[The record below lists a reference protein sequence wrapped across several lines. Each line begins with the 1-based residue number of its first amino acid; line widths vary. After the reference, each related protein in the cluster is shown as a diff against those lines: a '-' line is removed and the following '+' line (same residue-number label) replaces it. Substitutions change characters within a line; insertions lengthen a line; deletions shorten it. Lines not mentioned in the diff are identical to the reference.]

1 MPGKYIKYN
10 QIQVYMSAREQG
22 VTQPVAAAIAG
33 FSERSGR
40 RIESGEHQPK
50 YGNERHW
57 RTREDPL
64 AEVWDSELRPQ
75 LEREPQLEPTTLY
88 EDLLERYPGRF
99 EGTLRT
105 LQRRIEDWK
114 ALHGEAPE
122 VMFALKHDPGEL
134 GLSDFTQLKGM
145 EITLGGSPFSHL
157 LYHYRLAYSG
167 WQYVQIIQGG
177 ESFIGLSQG
186 MQNAFATCG
195 GVPKQHRTDSLSAA
209 YRNLGS
215 RSRNPQLTRMY
226 EEVCA
231 HYRLQATRN
240 NLGIAHENGAIEAS
254 HGHFKRR
261 LKQALLLRGSYN
273 FETVSEYQ
281 AFIDKVIAKM
291 NEKCSE
297 KFTQEQEVLQSLPKY
312 RYPDYEVVSAKVSQ
326 YSTLSIR
333 CVLYSV
339 PDRLVGKRLTVH
351 LYHDR
356 IVGYFNQHIVVELPR
371 IHVHGSEKQRR
382 ARCIDYRHLAE
393 SLRRKPRAFLYCAWQ
408 QEILPNS
415 DWRELWQHL
424 KTSVDPDSAARV
436 MVEALYIAA
445 TQNNEATVLDY
456 LQTQFRRG
464 SLTLVGLQRHFQL
477 LGDTTA
483 PPAVVVQQHELSL
496 YDDLLPHDSDSN
508 PLPDAESASQ
518 TPQTQPHAVRVA
530 APRTASHRRTMVLRA
545 ILARTVRIG
554 DRTQKSDPNLACHL
568 RSTIAHSKIVL
579 QL

>member
-1 MPGKYIKYN
+1 MSGKYIQYQ
-10 QIQVYMSAREQG
+10 QIQVYMKGREAG
-22 VTQPVAAAIAG
+22 LSQPTAAEIAG

-50 YGNERHW
+50 YDKERTW
-57 RTREDPL
+57 RTRHDPF
-64 AEVWDSELRPQ
+64 ASVWDSELRPK

-88 EDLLERYPGRF
+88 EDLLERYPGQF

-105 LQRRIEDWK
+105 LQRRVEDWK

-122 VMFALKHDPGEL
+122 VMFALRHEPGEL
-134 GLSDFTQLKGM
+134 GLSDFTQLKGI
-145 EITLGGSPFSHL
+145 EITIAGNPFSHL

-167 WQYVQIIQGG
+167 WQYVQVIQGG

-186 MQNAFATCG
+186 MQNAFASSG

-240 NLGIAHENGAIEAS
+240 NLGVAHENGAIEAS

-261 LKQALLLRGSYN
+261 LKQSLLLRGS
-273 FETVSEYQ
+273 FDFATVSEYQ
-281 AFIDKVIAKM
+281 SWIETVIAKM
-291 NEKCSE
+291 NAKCNE
-297 KFTQEQEVLQSLPKY
+297 KFIQEQQVLQSLPKY
-312 RYPDYEVVSAKVSQ
+312 RYPDYEVLSAKVSQ
-326 YSTLSIR
+326 YSTLTIR

-339 PDRLVGKRLTVH
+339 PERLVGKRLTVH
-351 LYHDR
+351 FYHDR
-356 IVGYFNQHIVVELPR
+356 IVGYFNQQQVVELPR
-371 IHVHGSEKQRR
+371 IHVHGSEAHRR

-415 DWRELWQHL
+415 DWREFWLRL
-424 KTSVDPDSAARV
+424 KASVDPDSAARL

-445 TQNNEATVLDY
+445 TQNNEATVLNY
-456 LQTQFRRG
+456 LQTQFRH
-464 SLTLVGLQRHFQL
+464 STLTLVGLQRHFQL
-477 LGDTTA
+477 LADTPA
-483 PPAVVVQQHELSL
+483 PPAIVVEQHNLDL
-496 YDDLLPHDSDSN
+496 YDQLLHHESDPVSN
-508 PLPDAESASQ
+508 PEPTTQ
-518 TPQTQPHAVRVA
+518 TPAAQPHAHRLA
-530 APRTASHRRTMVLRA
+530 TPRTESHSGAMVLRPV
-545 ILARTVRIG
+545 LAGTVRIR
-554 DRTQKSDPNLACHL
+554 DREAQPDPDCSCHL
-568 RSTIAHSKIVL
+568 RSPVTRSKIVL

>member
-1 MPGKYIKYN
+1 MKG
-10 QIQVYMSAREQG
+10 REAG
-22 VTQPVAAAIAG
+22 LSQPTAASIAG

-40 RIESGEHQPK
+40 RIESGEHQPQ
-50 YGNERHW
+50 YGKERTW
-57 RTREDPL
+57 RTRSDPF
-64 AEVWDSELRPQ
+64 AEVWESELRPK
-75 LEREPQLEPTTLY
+75 LEREPQLEPTTLH
-88 EDLLERYPGRF
+88 EDLLERYPGQF

-105 LQRRIEDWK
+105 LQRRVEDWK

-122 VMFALKHDPGEL
+122 VMFALRHEPGEL
-134 GLSDFTQLKGM
+134 GLSDFTQLKGI
-145 EITLGGSPFSHL
+145 EITIGDEPFSHL

-167 WQYVQIIQGG
+167 WQYVQVIQGG

-186 MQNAFATCG
+186 MQNAFVASG

-240 NLGIAHENGAIEAS
+240 NLGVAHENGAIEAS

-261 LKQALLLRGSYN
+261 LKQSLLLRGS
-273 FETVSEYQ
+273 FDFATVSEYQ
-281 AFIDKVIAKM
+281 SWIEAVIGKM
-291 NEKCSE
+291 NAKCSE
-297 KFTQEQEVLQSLPKY
+297 KFTQEQQVLQALPKY
-312 RYPDYEVVSAKVSQ
+312 RYPDYEVLSAKVSQ
-326 YSTLSIR
+326 YSTLTIR

-339 PDRLVGKRLTVH
+339 PERLVGKRLTVH

-356 IVGYFNQHIVVELPR
+356 IVGYFNQQHVVELPR
-371 IHVHGSEKQRR
+371 IHVHGSEVHRR

-415 DWRELWQHL
+415 DWREFWSRL
-424 KTSVDPDSAARV
+424 KSSVDPDSAARL

-445 TQNNEATVLDY
+445 TQNNEATVLNY
-456 LQTQFRRG
+456 LQTQFRHNT
-464 SLTLVGLQRHFQL
+464 LTLVGLQRHFQL
-477 LGDTTA
+477 LADTPA
-483 PPAVVVQQHELSL
+483 PPAIVVEQHNLDL
-496 YDDLLPHDSDSN
+496 YDQLLHHESDPISN
-508 PLPDAESASQ
+508 PEPAAQ
-518 TPQTQPHAVRVA
+518 TPAAQPHVSRLAT
-530 APRTASHRRTMVLRA
+530 PRTESHSGALVLRSV
-545 ILARTVRIG
+545 LAGTLRIR
-554 DRTQKSDPNLACHL
+554 DREAQPDPDCACDL
-568 RSTIAHSKIVL
+568 RSPVARSKIAL

>member
-1 MPGKYIKYN
+1 VPGKYIQYH
-10 QIQVYMSAREQG
+10 QIQVYMNGREAG
-22 VTQPVAAAIAG
+22 LNQPTAAAIAG

-50 YGNERHW
+50 YGQERTW
-57 RTREDPL
+57 RTRCDPF
-64 AEVWDSELRPQ
+64 AEVWDSELRPK

-88 EDLLERYPGRF
+88 EDLLERYPGQF

-105 LQRRIEDWK
+105 LQRRVEDWK

-134 GLSDFTQLKGM
+134 GLSDFTHLKGI
-145 EITLGGSPFSHL
+145 EITIAGEPLAHL

-167 WQYVQIIQGG
+167 WQYVQVIQGG

-186 MQNAFATCG
+186 MQNAFAASG

-215 RSRNPQLTRMY
+215 RTRNPQLTRMY

-281 AFIDKVIAKM
+281 TFIEAVIAKM
-291 NEKCSE
+291 NAKCTE
-297 KFTQEQEVLQSLPKY
+297 KFTQEQQVLQPLPKY
-312 RYPDYEVVSAKVSQ
+312 RYPDYEVLSAKVSQ

-339 PDRLVGKRLTVH
+339 PDRLVGKRLSVH

-356 IVGYFNQHIVVELPR
+356 LVGYFNQHKVVELPR
-371 IHVHGSEKQRR
+371 MHVHGSEAHRR
-382 ARCIDYRHLAE
+382 ARCINYRHLAE

-408 QEILPNS
+408 QEILPNA
-415 DWRELWQHL
+415 DWRELWSRL

-445 TQNNEATVLDY
+445 TQNNEGGVLNF
-456 LQTQFRRG
+456 LQSQFRRG

-477 LGDTTA
+477 LADTPA
-483 PPAVVVQQHELSL
+483 PPAIEVQQHNLAL
-496 YDDLLPHDSDSN
+496 YDDLLHHDSHAVSDSE
-508 PLPDAESASQ
+508 PA
-518 TPQTQPHAVRVA
+518 PQTSSPQPHAERVA
-530 APRTASHRRTMVLRA
+530 TSRTESHSGALVLRPV
-545 ILARTVRIG
+545 LAGTVRIG
-554 DRTQKSDPNLACHL
+554 DGQAQPNSDLACDF
-568 RSTIAHSKIVL
+568 RSSIALGKIVL